1 MAHTFLS
8 IDLSLI
14 KANIRSNQNS
24 FGLLSNDGSRALIDG
39 YNKKREFV
47 CDAGFK
53 QWIKI
58 PEHAQADA
66 SLIISTA
73 IEYTYDEIKVLQ
85 SDVNSIWYV
94 DQEGLI

>member
-1 MAHTFLS
+1 MPHTFLS

-14 KANIRSNQNS
+14 KANVRSNQNS

-39 YNKKREFV
+39 YNPAGEFV
-47 CDAGFK
+47 TDAGFK

-58 PEHAQADA
+58 PDHAQAEQ

-73 IEYTYDEIKVLQ
+73 IEYTYDEYIIEKNDI
-85 SDVNSIWYV
+85 SSIWYAEELV
-94 DQEGLI
+94 